1 MAKVKKVNK
10 TVKNNNSNNKINVT
24 EAQYNEMKSQG
35 LDLTPFKVIKS
46 LPKTHKTVIK
56 RKTNL
61 EIKLEA
67 METQFDKETLSKYLQ
82 SCKDAQGVILK
93 NVEVIIKGKKSV
105 RDFEW
110 VTTLKTC
117 KVHK

>member
-1 MAKVKKVNK
+1 MANTKKVNK
-10 TVKNNNSNNKINVT
+10 TVNSNNASLIAIS

-35 LDLTPFKVIKS
+35 IDLSPFKVIKNI
-46 LPKTHKTVIK
+46 PKTHKTVVT

-67 METQFDKETLSKYLQ
+67 MEAQFDKETLTKYLK
-82 SCKDAQGVILK
+82 SCNDAQGVIITK
-93 NVEVIIKGKKSV
+93 VPVIIKGKKTV

-117 KVHK
+117 KVHS